1 MSSIAALA
9 IESNWA
15 PDPRKLPKGE
25 RARELAT
32 APATDKGERGRAAI
46 GSSRTRP
53 FTCFGHR
60 LANPRASNDPTEC
73 PRSNTCLLL
82 LCFTCIARKSMIWSW
97 SNRLVP
103 GTFRTKMLK
112 LSLSCCSSI
121 RDGRVEPSRPG
132 RQINAGRSSALLD
145 SESRCHGAR
154 SSRNSLV
161 FCFKP
166 LLLTAE
172 MSSRF

>member
-53 FTCFGHR
+53 WKERVVEGGER
-60 LANPRASNDPTEC
+60 RRGEE
-73 PRSNTCLLL
+73 
-82 LCFTCIARKSMIWSW
+82 KS
-97 SNRLVP
+97 
-103 GTFRTKMLK
+103 
-112 LSLSCCSSI
+112 
-121 RDGRVEPSRPG
+121 RDGREECKRIESTDG
-132 RQINAGRSSALLD
+132 RAEGHARKDAAVGTMMMKMMTTMMRRRGRDLHLLWASPCQPQSEQRSNGVSKEQHVLAPAGKTPEVQYHVR
-145 SESRCHGAR
+145 RC
-154 SSRNSLV
+154 
-161 FCFKP
+161 P
-166 LLLTAE
+166 
-172 MSSRF
+172 